1 MYKWVKQFLKTVNM
15 EYCFL
20 HFKKLTR
27 CVHQTYNNIVK
38 FGEISKVWNLI
49 YSIFFK
55 TLTKDENYFLTQ

>member
-1 MYKWVKQFLKTVNM
+1 MYKLVKEFLKIVDM
-15 EYCFL
+15 EFIFL

-27 CVHQTYNNIVK
+27 YVHQTYNNIVK

-55 TLTKDENYFLTQ
+55 TLTKDENYFLT